1 MIGSKS
7 WTDHLRI
14 LAWFFSAVL
23 VLTAVMPPR
32 TVRAAVVFSDGF
44 GDADIDNNG
53 VALEG
58 NDVDMT
64 LIGEP
69 SYEPPEFVGS
79 TVNILTTVEDASDVG
94 LPWFSSRGWT
104 TSGTPYPKGNIKIMD
119 DASAAFPETPGVSA
133 LDDGYAM
140 AFESKGRGSSVTAM
154 FGQQVAL
161 GPEVGDQVKVGF
173 DFRVWQSAPNANNF
187 TPPILGELRFGLYQ
201 DTDNQ
206 LGQSN
211 PFAGAPDSITGIPT
225 AAVWGEENGH
235 FRGDSIGLGPG
246 AIGDHGWYASAP
258 LGDVNDP
265 FGPLPNGPDARI
277 NEETNEEQ
285 VPGDTSSIKFL
296 EGPDNDFVTK
306 PDSLNPDFVTMDST
320 KPYRLELTLERATD
334 TDPGDTIMAIFQ
346 ITDLTTSEV
355 WTLSGQEPL
364 TNSCGDGCTE
374 PDGISSDSWDYFAI
388 RNTGADDFDFLLDNF
403 QLEIFGSN
411 APGGIDF
418 DNNGVVDCA
427 DVDALV
433 AEIVAGTDD
442 GLYDV
447 DGNGVVDNADL
458 NQWLVDA
465 GNLNVGGAY
474 LPGDATLD
482 GVVDVSDF
490 NIWNASKFNAIPAWC
505 SGDFNADGS
514 VDVSDF
520 NTWNGNKFQSSSPSA
535 VPEPGTSVLLIFASM
550 LVMAGHRRHR

>member
-1 MIGSKS
+1 MIGSKTRSAAPRMLVCFVVAAAAVGS
-7 WTDHLRI
+7 W
-14 LAWFFSAVL
+14 AFSPGAAAAVL
-23 VLTAVMPPR
+23 I
-32 TVRAAVVFSDGF
+32 SDGF
-44 GDADIDNNG
+44 GDADLDNNG
-53 VALEG
+53 TPLEG

-64 LIGEP
+64 LTGMA
-69 SYEPPEFVGS
+69 SYEPPAFLGS
-79 TVNILTTVEDASDVG
+79 TVNIVSTVADASDVG
-94 LPWFSSRGWT
+94 LPWFSARGW

-119 DASAAFPETPGVSA
+119 DTSGIFPETPGVPA

-140 AFESKGRGSSVTAM
+140 AFESKGRGSSATAM
-154 FGQQVAL
+154 FGQRVAL

-173 DFRVWQSAPNANNF
+173 DFRTWQSVPNLNTF

-206 LGQSN
+206 LGMTN
-211 PFAGAPDSITGIPT
+211 PFAGAPDPVSGIPT
-225 AAVWGEENGH
+225 PAVWGEENGF
-235 FRGDSIGLGPG
+235 FRGDSIGQGPG

-285 VPGDTSSIKFL
+285 VPGDTASIKFL

-306 PDSLNPDFVTMDST
+306 PDSVAPDFVTMDSR

-334 TDPGDTIMAIFQ
+334 TDPGDTILAIFQ
-346 ITDLTTSEV
+346 VTDLTTSES

-364 TNSCGDGCTE
+364 MKSCGVDCME

-388 RNTGADDFDFLLDNF
+388 RNTGADDFDFILDNF
-403 QLEIFGSN
+403 RLEIFGSN

-418 DNNGVVDCA
+418 DGNGQLNCA

-433 AEIVAGTDD
+433 AEIVAGTND

-447 DGNGVVDNADL
+447 DGNGVVNTADL

-465 GNLNVGGAY
+465 GNQNIGGAY
-474 LPGDATLD
+474 LPGDANLD

-490 NIWNASKFNAIPAWC
+490 NTWNGNKFNSVAAWC
-505 SGDFNADGS
+505 AGDFNADGS

-520 NTWNGNKFQSSSPSA
+520 NTWNSNKFQSSVPAS
-535 VPEPGTSVLLIFASM
+535 VPEPAAAWLLVLATGLTLTHF
-550 LVMAGHRRHR
+550 RRRGK